1 MKIIAHRGAPFF
13 APENTIKSFLL
24 AQNLGC
30 DIFETDVHMS
40 SDGKLF
46 ICHDENLKRTY
57 GAAAEIKTT
66 SAAALRNYGVPELKE
81 LLAVLPPRATL
92 NVEIKTD
99 VVDYA
104 GIEGAVLKEISAR
117 KENIIIS
124 SFNFNTLKNVRA
136 LDGKIKI
143 GYLTREFDEDRARQI
158 NPFSLNMN
166 YKRITPEILR
176 RAKKLG
182 LEVWAY
188 TVNDFETFKK
198 LENAGVYAAFT
209 DNPYVAQPHALAVGG
224 VI

>member
-30 DIFETDVHMS
+30 GIFETDVHMS
-40 SDGKLF
+40 SDGALF

-57 GAAAEIKTT
+57 GVDAEIKTAP
-66 SAAALRNYGVPELKE
+66 AAALRKYDVPELRD
-81 LLAVLPPRATL
+81 LLAVLSSRAVL

-99 VVDYA
+99 IIDYP
-104 GIEGAVLKEISAR
+104 GIEKVVLKEISAR

-143 GYLTREFDEDRARQI
+143 GYLTREFDEARALDI
-158 NPFSLNMN
+158 KPFSLNMN
-166 YKRITPEILR
+166 YKRITPEIVR

-188 TVNDFETFKK
+188 TVNDFEILKS
-198 LENAGVYAAFT
+198 LESMDVDAVFS
-209 DNPYVAQPHALAVGG
+209 DNPYVAQPHALADGG
-224 VI
+224 VK